1 MRAGAARLALFALR
15 SLGTRLA
22 ALALGALRAGLARFA
37 LFALGALRTRLAAL
51 ALGSLRAGVARLA
64 LFALRSLRTRL
75 AALALGALRAGAA
88 RLALFALGSLGT
100 GVAPGQDEVEYG
112 VCLVAHVRDGGGV
125 ALRHRAYLHR
135 GGLARGTLHQLHRAQ
150 LALERRRGDELQ
162 LQRLHST
169 TSDSAS

>member
-1 MRAGAARLALFALR
+1 M
-15 SLGTRLA
+15 GTRLA
-22 ALALGALRAGLARFA
+22 ALALGALRAGA
-37 LFALGALRTRLAAL
+37 
-51 ALGSLRAGVARLA
+51 ARLA

-75 AALALGALRAGAA
+75 AALALGALRAGVA
-88 RLALFALGSLGT
+88 RLAALALRSLGT
-100 GVAPGQDEVEYG
+100 GVAALALGALRAGVARLAALALRSLGAGVAPGQDEVEYG